1 MNDSEQHRPA
11 GGDAQLRYPLP
22 TGTRVDHY
30 VIREVLGAGGF
41 GITYLAEH
49 EGLGKQYA
57 IKEYF
62 PHAFSYRHGRSVRPT
77 SAGDGTYKWGLER
90 FVTEARALA
99 KFKHP
104 AIVDVTSIFEANG
117 TAYIVLGYE
126 SGVDMTQWLKRLGR
140 PPAQDELDRL
150 LAPLLSALEEVHRH
164 SMMHRDISPDNLLIR
179 EDGRPVLIDFG
190 SARESIRG
198 RARALSA
205 IVKHGYSPPEQYT
218 SRPELQG
225 PWTDIYALS
234 ATLYRAISGKLP
246 PDATERI
253 VRDDLQP
260 LARLA
265 RAPYRQGFL
274 EAIDRG
280 LRMKV
285 EERPQSIVEWRE
297 LLFRAEPL
305 RQPPQG
311 NLDQSVAG
319 PAPGAPDDR
328 RQHRPAASARPR
340 EASAVPASAASRQAL
355 ARSSAVPPS
364 ARPVIPGSDPAQ
376 IAASPDAQRAATSG
390 GSRRISGGSSSIPK
404 SERPSLSWL
413 DEADDPALAP
423 EDPPAPTTNTG
434 QAITY
439 AILGLLG
446 GSILGGM
453 LSIVLA
459 SIVSTECFADQCIL
473 RYLTGC
479 AAVGAVVGVIV
490 GVRMAKQSAGADAP
504 PPAGH

>member
-1 MNDSEQHRPA
+1 MNDSENHRPP
-11 GGDAQLRYPLP
+11 GGDGQLRYPLP

-49 EGLGKQYA
+49 EGLAKQYA

-62 PHAFSYRHGRSVRPT
+62 PHTFSYRHGRTVLPSST
-77 SAGDGTYKWGLER
+77 GDGTYKWGLER

-117 TAYIVLGYE
+117 TAYIVLAYE
-126 SGVDMTQWLKRLGR
+126 SGIDMSQWLKRLGR
-140 PPAQDELDRL
+140 PPTQEEIDRL
-150 LAPLLSALEEVHRH
+150 LTPLLGALEEVHRH

-205 IVKHGYSPPEQYT
+205 IVKHGYSPPEQYS

-225 PWTDIYALS
+225 PWTDIYALA

-246 PDATERI
+246 PDATERLA
-253 VRDDLQP
+253 RDDLLP

-265 RAPYRQGFL
+265 RAPYRPGFL

-280 LRMKV
+280 LRMKAD
-285 EERPQSIVEWRE
+285 ERPQTIVEWRE
-297 LLFRAEPL
+297 LLFRPEPL
-305 RQPPQG
+305 RQPARTSEPRGTDAAARSGAGQG
-311 NLDQSVAG
+311 RSQAHVSTRQSVA
-319 PAPGAPDDR
+319 
-328 RQHRPAASARPR
+328 
-340 EASAVPASAASRQAL
+340 
-355 ARSSAVPPS
+355 ARSTAAPRSVRADAAAV
-364 ARPVIPGSDPAQ
+364 AAAGASDPRPLGT
-376 IAASPDAQRAATSG
+376 SQRLRTG
-390 GSRRISGGSSSIPK
+390 GSSIPK
-404 SERPSLSWL
+404 SERPDLSWL
-413 DEADDPALAP
+413 DEADDALLQA
-423 EDPPAPTTNTG
+423 EQAEPPPQHTG
-434 QAITY
+434 QTITY

-446 GSILGGM
+446 GAILGGM
-453 LSIVLA
+453 CSIVLA
-459 SIVSTECFADQCIL
+459 SAISTECFADKCIL
-473 RYLTGC
+473 RYLAGC
-479 AAVGAVVGVIV
+479 AAVGAVAGIFVGL
-490 GVRMAKQSAGADAP
+490 RLARQAASADATP
-504 PPAGH
+504 PLG